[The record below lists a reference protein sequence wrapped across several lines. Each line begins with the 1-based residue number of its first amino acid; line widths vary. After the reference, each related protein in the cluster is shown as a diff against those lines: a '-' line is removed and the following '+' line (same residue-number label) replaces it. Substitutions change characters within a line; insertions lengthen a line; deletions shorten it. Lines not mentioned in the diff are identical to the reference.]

1 MSELKKAVI
10 INSLS
15 CYGKSSI
22 TVALPILSAAE
33 IETTVI
39 PTALFSTHTGI
50 KDFVFTDVT
59 SAILPTAEHL
69 NSLKIQF
76 DAIGLGYLANKE
88 QILAAS
94 KAIDLLSKE
103 NTTVVIDP
111 IMGENGKLYKRF
123 TKTFPKYMLDLCKK
137 ANVITPNITEACL
150 LADVPFKAE
159 YDEEYIAD
167 LAIKLYEK
175 IGAKV
180 VITGISFD
188 ERKIGV
194 AVYGGE
200 NVKYVFCDKVPTS
213 YHGSGDIFSAGLLAS
228 LLNERGLRAAAE
240 IAQNFV
246 CGCIKS
252 SFESGAPE
260 KSGII
265 FEKKLNNIRKYLEI

>member
-1 MSELKKAVI
+1 MSELKRAAV

-39 PTALFSTHTGI
+39 PTAVFSTHTGI
-50 KDFVFTDVT
+50 KDYVFTDMT
-59 SAILPTAEHL
+59 GSILPTAEHL
-69 NSLKIQF
+69 NSLKVQF
-76 DAIGLGYLANKE
+76 DAIGIGYLTNKE

-94 KAIDLLSKE
+94 KVIDLISKE
-103 NTTVVIDP
+103 DTTVVIDP
-111 IMGENGKLYKRF
+111 IMGDNGKLYKRF
-123 TKTFPKYMLDLCKK
+123 TKTFPKYMLELCKK
-137 ANVITPNITEACL
+137 ATVITPNITEACL
-150 LADVPFKAE
+150 LTDIPFKAE
-159 YDEEYIAD
+159 YDEQYITD
-167 LAIKLYEK
+167 LAVALYEK

-180 VITGISFD
+180 IITGISFD

-194 AVYGGE
+194 AVYSGE
-200 NVKYVFCDKVPTS
+200 MVKYVFCDKVPTS

-228 LLNERGLRAAAE
+228 ILNDRGLRAAAE

-252 SFESGAPE
+252 SFENGAPE
-260 KSGII
+260 KSGIV
-265 FEKKLNNIRKYLEI
+265 FEKQLTNIRKYLGI